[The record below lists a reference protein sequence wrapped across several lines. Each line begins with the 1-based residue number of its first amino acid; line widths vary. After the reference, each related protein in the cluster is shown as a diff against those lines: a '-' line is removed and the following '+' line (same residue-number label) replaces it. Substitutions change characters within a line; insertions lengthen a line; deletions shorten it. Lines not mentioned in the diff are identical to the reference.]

1 MAGNPLINSMTKK
14 QGQGDPR
21 FGRFGA
27 GGQAQQSQQQAYGQ
41 PQYGQQAY
49 GQQSQPQYGQAQY
62 GQQAYGQQSQPQY
75 GQAQYGQQGYGQQSQ
90 PQYGQAQYGQQG
102 YGQAQYGQQAYG
114 QPQYTD
120 YSAPTYSEPTYSE
133 PIPAGERLTMNDV
146 LVKTAINLGLVV
158 VGAVVAWY
166 VPVLMFLGLLGGLVL
181 GLVNSFK
188 QKVSP
193 VLVMAYALMEGMMLG
208 GLSAIVNL
216 RYPGTAIQAV
226 LATIVVAGVTLALF
240 ANGKIRTTPKLNKI
254 FMIGALSYLGY
265 GLVSMLTAGLFGFS
279 LNSMSIGGIPLGLP
293 IALIAVA
300 MATYSLLIDYT
311 TTAEAVDA
319 GLPQSESWR
328 LAFGL
333 TASLVWLYVEILR
346 VLMYL
351 ASIFSND

>member
-1 MAGNPLINSMTKK
+1 MAGNPLLNSMTKNVT
-14 QGQGDPR
+14 QGDSR

-27 GGQAQQSQQQAYGQ
+27 QPQQTSQQAQYGQQQTYGQYGQQSYGQYGQQYDQQGYGQNTYGQ
-41 PQYGQQAY
+41 PQYGQQAQY
-49 GQQSQPQYGQAQY
+49 GQQPYGQQYGQPQYGQ
-62 GQQAYGQQSQPQY
+62 
-75 GQAQYGQQGYGQQSQ
+75 QAQYGQPYGEAD
-90 PQYGQAQYGQQG
+90 YGVA
-102 YGQAQYGQQAYG
+102 A
-114 QPQYTD
+114 
-120 YSAPTYSEPTYSE
+120 PTYSE

-166 VPVLMFLGLLGGLVL
+166 VPVLMLLGLLGGLVL

>member
-21 FGRFGA
+21 FGRFGRFGA
-27 GGQAQQSQQQAYGQ
+27 GGQAQQSQ
-41 PQYGQQAY
+41 
-49 GQQSQPQYGQAQY
+49 
-62 GQQAYGQQSQPQY
+62 QQAYGQQSQPQY
-75 GQAQYGQQGYGQQSQ
+75 GQAQYGQQG
-90 PQYGQAQYGQQG
+90 
-102 YGQAQYGQQAYG
+102 YG

-166 VPVLMFLGLLGGLVL
+166 VPVLMLLGLLGGLVL

>member
-49 GQQSQPQYGQAQY
+49 GQQ
-62 GQQAYGQQSQPQY
+62 AYGQQSQPQY
-75 GQAQYGQQGYGQQSQ
+75 GQAQYGQQT
-90 PQYGQAQYGQQG
+90 
-102 YGQAQYGQQAYG
+102 YG

-120 YSAPTYSEPTYSE
+120 YSAPTYSE

-166 VPVLMFLGLLGGLVL
+166 VPVLMLLGLLGGLVL

-193 VLVMAYALMEGMMLG
+193 VLVMAYALMEGLMLG

>member
-27 GGQAQQSQQQAYGQ
+27 GGQAQQGQQQAYGQ

-62 GQQAYGQQSQPQY
+62 GQQG
-75 GQAQYGQQGYGQQSQ
+75 
-90 PQYGQAQYGQQG
+90 
-102 YGQAQYGQQAYG
+102 YGQQAYG

-120 YSAPTYSEPTYSE
+120 YSAPTYSE

>member
-27 GGQAQQSQQQAYGQ
+27 GGQAQQGQQVYGQQAYGQ
-41 PQYGQQAY
+41 PQYGQ
-49 GQQSQPQYGQAQY
+49 PQYGQAQY
-62 GQQAYGQQSQPQY
+62 GQAQY
-75 GQAQYGQQGYGQQSQ
+75 GQAQ
-90 PQYGQAQYGQQG
+90 

-133 PIPAGERLTMNDV
+133 PIPAGQRLTMNDV

-166 VPVLMFLGLLGGLVL
+166 VPMLMLLGLLGGLVL

-193 VLVMAYALMEGMMLG
+193 ILVMAYALMEGMMLG
-208 GLSAIVNL
+208 GLSALVNL

-265 GLVSMLTAGLFGFS
+265 GLVSMLTAGIFGFS

>member
-1 MAGNPLINSMTKK
+1 MAGNPLINSMAKK

-27 GGQAQQSQQQAYGQ
+27 GGQAQQGQQQAYD
-41 PQYGQQAY
+41 
-49 GQQSQPQYGQAQY
+49 
-62 GQQAYGQQSQPQY
+62 
-75 GQAQYGQQGYGQQSQ
+75 QAQYGQQGYGQQSQ
-90 PQYGQAQYGQQG
+90 PQYGQQAYGQQG
-102 YGQAQYGQQAYG
+102 YGQAQYGQAQYGQQGYG

-166 VPVLMFLGLLGGLVL
+166 VPVLMLLGLLGGLVL

-193 VLVMAYALMEGMMLG
+193 VLVMAYALMEGLMLG

>member
-27 GGQAQQSQQQAYGQ
+27 GGQAQQGQQV
-41 PQYGQQAY
+41 YGQQAY
-49 GQQSQPQYGQAQY
+49 GQAQYGQPQYGQAQY
-62 GQQAYGQQSQPQY
+62 GQQAYGQ
-75 GQAQYGQQGYGQQSQ
+75 AQ
-90 PQYGQAQYGQQG
+90 
-102 YGQAQYGQQAYG
+102 YG

-133 PIPAGERLTMNDV
+133 PIPAGQRLTMNDV

-166 VPVLMFLGLLGGLVL
+166 VPMLMLLGLLGGLVL

-193 VLVMAYALMEGMMLG
+193 ILVMAYALMEGMMLG
-208 GLSAIVNL
+208 GLSALVNL

-265 GLVSMLTAGLFGFS
+265 GLVSMLTAGIFGFS

-351 ASIFSND
+351 ASIFSDD

>member
-49 GQQSQPQYGQAQY
+49 SQQSQPQYGQQGYGQPQY

-75 GQAQYGQQGYGQQSQ
+75 GQAQYGQQGYGQ
-90 PQYGQAQYGQQG
+90 
-102 YGQAQYGQQAYG
+102 
-114 QPQYTD
+114 PQYTD

-133 PIPAGERLTMNDV
+133 PVPAGERLTMNDV

-166 VPVLMFLGLLGGLVL
+166 VPVLMLLGLLGGLVL

>member
-27 GGQAQQSQQQAYGQ
+27 GGQA
-41 PQYGQQAY
+41 
-49 GQQSQPQYGQAQY
+49 
-62 GQQAYGQQSQPQY
+62 QQSQPQY

-102 YGQAQYGQQAYG
+102 YGQ
-114 QPQYTD
+114 PQYTD
-120 YSAPTYSEPTYSE
+120 YSAPTYSE

-166 VPVLMFLGLLGGLVL
+166 VPVLMLLGLLGGLVL

-293 IALIAVA
+293 IALVAVA

>member
-27 GGQAQQSQQQAYGQ
+27 GGQAQQGQQVYGQQAYGQAQYGQPQYGQ

-49 GQQSQPQYGQAQY
+49 GQAQ
-62 GQQAYGQQSQPQY
+62 
-75 GQAQYGQQGYGQQSQ
+75 
-90 PQYGQAQYGQQG
+90 
-102 YGQAQYGQQAYG
+102 YG

-133 PIPAGERLTMNDV
+133 PIPAGQRLTMNDV

-166 VPVLMFLGLLGGLVL
+166 VPMLMLLGLLGGLVL

-193 VLVMAYALMEGMMLG
+193 ILVMAYALMEGMMLG
-208 GLSAIVNL
+208 GLSALVNL

-265 GLVSMLTAGLFGFS
+265 GLVSMLTAGIFGFS

>member
-41 PQYGQQAY
+41 PQYGQQA
-49 GQQSQPQYGQAQY
+49 Y

-166 VPVLMFLGLLGGLVL
+166 VPVLMLLGLLGGLVL

>member
-62 GQQAYGQQSQPQY
+62 GQQ
-75 GQAQYGQQGYGQQSQ
+75 
-90 PQYGQAQYGQQG
+90 G

-120 YSAPTYSEPTYSE
+120 YSAPTYSDPTYSE

-158 VGAVVAWY
+158 VGAVVAWS
-166 VPVLMFLGLLGGLVL
+166 VPMLMFLGLLGGLVL

-240 ANGKIRTTPKLNKI
+240 TNGKIRTTPKLNKI

>member
-49 GQQSQPQYGQAQY
+49 S
-62 GQQAYGQQSQPQY
+62 QQSQPQY

-102 YGQAQYGQQAYG
+102 YGQ
-114 QPQYTD
+114 PQYTD
-120 YSAPTYSEPTYSE
+120 YSAPTYSE

-166 VPVLMFLGLLGGLVL
+166 VPVLMLLGLLGGLVL

-293 IALIAVA
+293 IALVAVA

>member
-1 MAGNPLINSMTKK
+1 MAGNPLINSMAKK

-41 PQYGQQAY
+41 PQYGQQ
-49 GQQSQPQYGQAQY
+49 SQPQY
-62 GQQAYGQQSQPQY
+62 GQQAYGQAQSQYGQQTYGQPQY
-75 GQAQYGQQGYGQQSQ
+75 GQQQYGQ
-90 PQYGQAQYGQQG
+90 PQYGQ
-102 YGQAQYGQQAYG
+102 
-114 QPQYTD
+114 PEYTD

-166 VPVLMFLGLLGGLVL
+166 VPVLMLLGLLGGLVL

-293 IALIAVA
+293 IALVAVA

>member
-27 GGQAQQSQQQAYGQ
+27 GGQAQQGQQVYGQQAYGQ
-41 PQYGQQAY
+41 PQYGQ
-49 GQQSQPQYGQAQY
+49 PQYGQ
-62 GQQAYGQQSQPQY
+62 PQ
-75 GQAQYGQQGYGQQSQ
+75 
-90 PQYGQAQYGQQG
+90 
-102 YGQAQYGQQAYG
+102 YG

-133 PIPAGERLTMNDV
+133 PTYSEPIPAGQRLTMNDV

-166 VPVLMFLGLLGGLVL
+166 VPMLMLLGLLGGLVL

-193 VLVMAYALMEGMMLG
+193 TLVMAYALMEGMMLG
-208 GLSAIVNL
+208 GLSALVNL

-265 GLVSMLTAGLFGFS
+265 GLVSMLTAGIFGFS

>member
-41 PQYGQQAY
+41 QSQQQAYGQQSQPQYGQQAY

-62 GQQAYGQQSQPQY
+62 GQQG
-75 GQAQYGQQGYGQQSQ
+75 
-90 PQYGQAQYGQQG
+90 
-102 YGQAQYGQQAYG
+102 YG

-166 VPVLMFLGLLGGLVL
+166 VPVLMLLGLLGGLVL

-311 TTAEAVDA
+311 TTAEAVEA

>member
-1 MAGNPLINSMTKK
+1 MAGNPLINSMAKK

-41 PQYGQQAY
+41 PQYGQQ
-49 GQQSQPQYGQAQY
+49 SQPQY
-62 GQQAYGQQSQPQY
+62 GQQAYGQAQSQYGQQTYGQPQY
-75 GQAQYGQQGYGQQSQ
+75 GQQQYGQ
-90 PQYGQAQYGQQG
+90 PQYGQ
-102 YGQAQYGQQAYG
+102 
-114 QPQYTD
+114 PEYTD

-166 VPVLMFLGLLGGLVL
+166 VPMLMFLGLLGGLVL

>member
-1 MAGNPLINSMTKK
+1 MAGNPLINSMAKK

-41 PQYGQQAY
+41 PQYGQQGY
-49 GQQSQPQYGQAQY
+49 GQPQYGQ
-62 GQQAYGQQSQPQY
+62 QQAYGQPQ
-75 GQAQYGQQGYGQQSQ
+75 
-90 PQYGQAQYGQQG
+90 
-102 YGQAQYGQQAYG
+102 YG

-120 YSAPTYSEPTYSE
+120 YSAPTYSE

-166 VPVLMFLGLLGGLVL
+166 VPMLMFLGLLGGLVL

>member
-27 GGQAQQSQQQAYGQ
+27 GGQAQQSQPQYDQQAYGQ

-62 GQQAYGQQSQPQY
+62 GQQG
-75 GQAQYGQQGYGQQSQ
+75 
-90 PQYGQAQYGQQG
+90 
-102 YGQAQYGQQAYG
+102 YG

>member
-41 PQYGQQAY
+41 
-49 GQQSQPQYGQAQY
+49 AQY
-62 GQQAYGQQSQPQY
+62 GQQA
-75 GQAQYGQQGYGQQSQ
+75 YGQQSQ

-158 VGAVVAWY
+158 VGAVVAWS
-166 VPVLMFLGLLGGLVL
+166 VPVLMLLGLLGGLVL

>member
-27 GGQAQQSQQQAYGQ
+27 GGQVQQSQQQAYGQPQYGQQAYGQ

-62 GQQAYGQQSQPQY
+62 GQQGY
-75 GQAQYGQQGYGQQSQ
+75 GQAQYGQQAYGQQSQ
-90 PQYGQAQYGQQG
+90 
-102 YGQAQYGQQAYG
+102 QQAYG

-333 TASLVWLYVEILR
+333 TASLVWLYIEILR

>member
-49 GQQSQPQYGQAQY
+49 GQQA
-62 GQQAYGQQSQPQY
+62 
-75 GQAQYGQQGYGQQSQ
+75 YGQQSQ

-120 YSAPTYSEPTYSE
+120 YIAPTYSEPTYSE

-166 VPVLMFLGLLGGLVL
+166 VPVLMLLGLLGGLVL